1 MLRVTDLIVNFALAR
16 QRKILLLKP
25 NQRKGKEHG
34 TTEESTKGKRACA
47 HPQAQVGKG
56 NMSLYL
62 DVYVKG
68 VRKVESL
75 GLYLV
80 PEQTPIDKQQNAHA
94 MQVAG
99 KIKAER
105 ILALQNHGVR
115 QWNKVK
121 RSCITLIDFLKE
133 YEQERFGFSASTLK
147 GRRDLRLKVE
157 TYLNETCQPDIV
169 LANADADFCRG
180 FIAFLRYAKNN
191 VRKDGSTISNG
202 AAHHHQAVLNGALN
216 KAVREGILASN
227 PLKSLASKEKYQPSE
242 SIREYLTLE
251 ELKAAMAA
259 PCPREDVKRAF
270 LFSCF
275 TGLRLSDVRSL
286 TWVKIIKAPDGH
298 TLYIRVRMQKTQK
311 LLNVPLS
318 KEALDCLYQK
328 DDADE
333 PIFTLPAG
341 ASNIER
347 NLTIW
352 MRNAKI
358 DKHITYHCSR
368 HSFATMMLTL
378 GADIYTTSKL
388 LGHANVNTTSIYA
401 KIVDQKKIE
410 TVGLVDNFFSR

>member
-1 MLRVTDLIVNFALAR
+1 MEQGQTVVY
-16 QRKILLLKP
+16 
-25 NQRKGKEHG
+25 
-34 TTEESTKGKRACA
+34 
-47 HPQAQVGKG
+47 HPHR
-56 NMSLYL
+56 L
-62 DVYVKG
+62 
-68 VRKVESL
+68 
-75 GLYLV
+75 
-80 PEQTPIDKQQNAHA
+80 
-94 MQVAG
+94 
-99 KIKAER
+99 
-105 ILALQNHGVR
+105 
-115 QWNKVK
+115 
-121 RSCITLIDFLKE
+121 LKE

>member
-1 MLRVTDLIVNFALAR
+1 M
-16 QRKILLLKP
+16 
-25 NQRKGKEHG
+25 
-34 TTEESTKGKRACA
+34 
-47 HPQAQVGKG
+47 
-56 NMSLYL
+56 
-62 DVYVKG
+62 
-68 VRKVESL
+68 
-75 GLYLV
+75 
-80 PEQTPIDKQQNAHA
+80 
-94 MQVAG
+94 
-99 KIKAER
+99 
-105 ILALQNHGVR
+105 
-115 QWNKVK
+115 
-121 RSCITLIDFLKE
+121 
-133 YEQERFGFSASTLK
+133 
-147 GRRDLRLKVE
+147 
-157 TYLNETCQPDIV
+157 
-169 LANADADFCRG
+169 
-180 FIAFLRYAKNN
+180 
-191 VRKDGSTISNG
+191 
-202 AAHHHQAVLNGALN
+202 
-216 KAVREGILASN
+216 
-227 PLKSLASKEKYQPSE
+227 
-242 SIREYLTLE
+242 E

-286 TWVKIIKAPDGH
+286 TWGKIIKAPDGH

-318 KEALDCLYQK
+318 KEALDCLYLK

-347 NLTIW
+347 NLMKW
-352 MRNAKI
+352 MQNAKI
-358 DKHITYHCSR
+358 TKHITYHCSR

>member
-1 MLRVTDLIVNFALAR
+1 MARPKKVQKVKEPVRIRKRKLA
-16 QRKILLLKP
+16 
-25 NQRKGKEHG
+25 N
-34 TTEESTKGKRACA
+34 
-47 HPQAQVGKG
+47 G

-133 YEQERFGFSASTLK
+133 YEQEKFGFSASTLK

-169 LANADADFCRG
+169 LANVDADFCRG
-180 FIAFLRYAKNN
+180 FIAFLRYAKNS

-216 KAVREGILASN
+216 KAVREGILTSN
-227 PLKSLASKEKYQPSE
+227 PLKSLDSKEIYHPS
-242 SIREYLTLE
+242 
-251 ELKAAMAA
+251 
-259 PCPREDVKRAF
+259 CPRDDVKRAF

-286 TWVKIIKAPDGH
+286 TWGKIIKAPDGH

-318 KEALDCLYQK
+318 KEALDCLYPK

-347 NLTIW
+347 NLTKW
-352 MRNAKI
+352 MQNAKI
-358 DKHITYHCSR
+358 TKHITYHCSR

>member
-1 MLRVTDLIVNFALAR
+1 MARPKKVQKVKEPVRIRKRKLA
-16 QRKILLLKP
+16 
-25 NQRKGKEHG
+25 N
-34 TTEESTKGKRACA
+34 
-47 HPQAQVGKG
+47 G

-169 LANADADFCRG
+169 LANVDVDFCRG
-180 FIAFLRYAKNN
+180 FIAFLRYAKNS

-216 KAVREGILASN
+216 KAVHEGILASN

-286 TWVKIIKAPDGH
+286 TWGKIIKAPDGH

-347 NLTIW
+347 NLAIW
-352 MRNAKI
+352 MQNAKI
-358 DKHITYHCSR
+358 TKHITYHCSR

>member
-1 MLRVTDLIVNFALAR
+1 M
-16 QRKILLLKP
+16 KP
-25 NQRKGKEHG
+25 NKRKGKEHG
-34 TTEESTKGKRACA
+34 TTEESAKVKEPVRIRKRKLAN
-47 HPQAQVGKG
+47 G

-133 YEQERFGFSASTLK
+133 YEQEKFGFSASTLK

-169 LANADADFCRG
+169 LANVDADFCRG
-180 FIAFLRYAKNN
+180 FIAFLRYAKNS

-216 KAVREGILASN
+216 KAVREGILTSN

-259 PCPREDVKRAF
+259 PCPRDDVKRAF

-286 TWVKIIKAPDGH
+286 TWGKIIKAPDGH
-298 TLYIRVRMQKTQK
+298 TLYIRVRMQKRR
-311 LLNVPLS
+311 S
-318 KEALDCLYQK
+318 C
-328 DDADE
+328 
-333 PIFTLPAG
+333 
-341 ASNIER
+341 
-347 NLTIW
+347 
-352 MRNAKI
+352 
-358 DKHITYHCSR
+358 
-368 HSFATMMLTL
+368 
-378 GADIYTTSKL
+378 
-388 LGHANVNTTSIYA
+388 
-401 KIVDQKKIE
+401 
-410 TVGLVDNFFSR
+410 

>member
-1 MLRVTDLIVNFALAR
+1 ML
-16 QRKILLLKP
+16 
-25 NQRKGKEHG
+25 
-34 TTEESTKGKRACA
+34 S
-47 HPQAQVGKG
+47 
-56 NMSLYL
+56 
-62 DVYVKG
+62 
-68 VRKVESL
+68 RKVR
-75 GLYLV
+75 
-80 PEQTPIDKQQNAHA
+80 PPCA
-94 MQVAG
+94 
-99 KIKAER
+99 
-105 ILALQNHGVR
+105 
-115 QWNKVK
+115 
-121 RSCITLIDFLKE
+121 
-133 YEQERFGFSASTLK
+133 
-147 GRRDLRLKVE
+147 
-157 TYLNETCQPDIV
+157 YLNETCQPDIV
-169 LANADADFCRG
+169 LANVDADFCRG
-180 FIAFLRYAKNN
+180 FIAFLRYAKNS
-191 VRKDGSTISNG
+191 VRKDGSAISNG
-202 AAHHHQAVLNGALN
+202 ATHHHQAVLNGALN

-227 PLKSLASKEKYQPSE
+227 SLKSLASKEKYQPSE

-286 TWVKIIKAPDGH
+286 TWGKIIKAPDGH

-318 KEALDCLYQK
+318 KEALDCLYPK

-347 NLTIW
+347 NLTKW
-352 MRNAKI
+352 MQNAKI
-358 DKHITYHCSR
+358 TKHITYHCSR

-410 TVGLVDNFFSR
+410 TVGLVDNFFSK

>member
-16 QRKILLLKP
+16 QRKILLLKS
-25 NQRKGKEHG
+25 NKRKGKEHG
-34 TTEESTKGKRACA
+34 TTEERQKVKEPVRIRKRKLAN
-47 HPQAQVGKG
+47 G

-133 YEQERFGFSASTLK
+133 YEQEKFGFSASTLK

-169 LANADADFCRG
+169 LANVDADFCRG
-180 FIAFLRYAKNN
+180 FIAFLRYAKNS

-242 SIREYLTLE
+242 SIREYLTLK

-286 TWVKIIKAPDGH
+286 TWGKIIKAPDGH

-333 PIFTLPAG
+333 PIFMLPAG

-347 NLTIW
+347 NLTKW
-352 MRNAKI
+352 MQNAKI
-358 DKHITYHCSR
+358 TKHITYHCSR

>member
-1 MLRVTDLIVNFALAR
+1 MPSQNRGKSSRGKQIEEREKSMARLKNVQKEKEPVRIRKRKLA
-16 QRKILLLKP
+16 
-25 NQRKGKEHG
+25 N
-34 TTEESTKGKRACA
+34 
-47 HPQAQVGKG
+47 G

-80 PEQTPIDKQQNAHA
+80 PEQTPIDRQQNIHA

-121 RSCITLIDFLKE
+121 RSCITLVDFLKE
-133 YEQERFGFSASTLK
+133 YEQEKCGFSASTLK
-147 GRRDLRLKVE
+147 GRKDLRLKVE
-157 TYLNETCQPDIV
+157 TYLNETCQPDIM
-169 LANADADFCRG
+169 LANVDVDFCRG
-180 FIAFLRYAKNN
+180 FISFLRYAKHG

-216 KAVREGILASN
+216 KAIREGILTFN
-227 PLKSLASKEKYQPSE
+227 PLKSLTSKEKYQPSE
-242 SIREYLTLE
+242 SVREYLTLE
-251 ELKAAMAA
+251 ELKAAMTA

-270 LFSCF
+270 LLSCF
-275 TGLRLSDVRSL
+275 TGLRLNDVRAL
-286 TWVKIIKAPDGH
+286 TWNKIIKAPDGK
-298 TLYIRVRMQKTQK
+298 TLYVRVKIQKTQK

-318 KEALDCLYQK
+318 KEALDCLYTK
-328 DDADE
+328 DNADE

-341 ASNIER
+341 TSNIEL
-347 NLTIW
+347 NLERW
-352 MRNAKI
+352 MQNAKI
-358 DKHITYHCSR
+358 TKHITYHCSR
-368 HSFATMMLTL
+368 HSFATMLLTL

-401 KIVDQKKIE
+401 KIVDQKKVE
-410 TVGLVDNFFSR
+410 TVGLVDDFFSK

>member
-1 MLRVTDLIVNFALAR
+1 MLFR
-16 QRKILLLKP
+16 LLLDVLVQQRAP
-25 NQRKGKEHG
+25 VHDEQPVRVVLRPGYTLELSRRNQF
-34 TTEESTKGKRACA
+34 A
-47 HPQAQVGKG
+47 HQDIAAPFDTLPPVVGKFHLLLIEG
-56 NMSLYL
+56 
-62 DVYVKG
+62 DTVA
-68 VRKVESL
+68 L

-133 YEQERFGFSASTLK
+133 YEQEKFGFSASTLK

-169 LANADADFCRG
+169 LANVDADFCRG
-180 FIAFLRYAKNN
+180 FIAFLRYAKNS

-242 SIREYLTLE
+242 SIREYLTLK

-286 TWVKIIKAPDGH
+286 TWGKIIKAPDGH

-333 PIFTLPAG
+333 PIFMLPAG

-347 NLTIW
+347 NLTKW
-352 MRNAKI
+352 MQNAKI
-358 DKHITYHCSR
+358 TKHITYHCSR